1 MHVVAVNPKKCGA
14 VLAPRDFVRRPEFV
28 DEGLSFA
35 HARTIYLTIM
45 ALWGLCPILYAKEYQ
60 VKRPVPGGHFGEE
73 SSLRDW
79 LGEAKAKQVY
89 LILRDRILSGA
100 FAFGVKLPTENELA
114 EYYSVSRVTVRRALG
129 ELARERFIERR
140 RSAGT
145 RVVYR
150 PSPAPMTAD
159 ISGVLA
165 NLADMGRCTAVKLLS
180 FDYVPAA
187 GTVAQALG
195 VGPDQLL
202 QRSIRVRAVDR
213 VPFSYLTTHV
223 PESVAVTFTKQELA
237 SRPLLELLDRAGVKV
252 EHARQRISAGL
263 ATPDVANALEVR
275 AGSPL
280 IELVRVVCDQSG
292 RAVEHL
298 HALYRP
304 DRYAFEMDLVR
315 SGTTDINAWSPVDRN
330 SVRANATRSST
341 GI

>member
-1 MHVVAVNPKKCGA
+1 VTPWSVV
-14 VLAPRDFVRRPEFV
+14 
-28 DEGLSFA
+28 
-35 HARTIYLTIM
+35 
-45 ALWGLCPILYAKEYQ
+45 
-60 VKRPVPGGHFGEE
+60 
-73 SSLRDW
+73 LRDW

-100 FAFGVKLPTENELA
+100 LGFGTKLPTENELA
-114 EYYSVSRVTVRRALG
+114 DYYAVSRVTVRRALG
-129 ELARERFIERR
+129 ELERERFIERR

-150 PSPAPMTAD
+150 SAPAPVVAD

-165 NLADMGRCTAVKLLS
+165 NIADMGRRTAVKLLS

-187 GTVAQALG
+187 GAVAEALG
-195 VGPDQLL
+195 VDAQTLL

-223 PESVAVTFTKQELA
+223 PESIATTFTKQELA
-237 SRPLLELLDRAGVKV
+237 SRPLLELLERAGVKV

-263 ATPDVANALEVR
+263 ATPDVAQALDIR

-280 IELVRVVCDQSG
+280 IELLRVVFDQSG

-315 SGTTDINAWSPVDRN
+315 SGTADTKAWSPVAPKDAARN
-330 SVRANATRSST
+330 APLRPNPR
-341 GI
+341 I

>member
-1 MHVVAVNPKKCGA
+1 
-14 VLAPRDFVRRPEFV
+14 
-28 DEGLSFA
+28 
-35 HARTIYLTIM
+35 
-45 ALWGLCPILYAKEYQ
+45 
-60 VKRPVPGGHFGEE
+60 
-73 SSLRDW
+73 LRDW

-100 FAFGVKLPTENELA
+100 LGFGAKLPTENELA
-114 EYYSVSRVTVRRALG
+114 EYYAVSRVTVRRALG

-145 RVVYR
+145 RVIYR
-150 PSPAPMTAD
+150 AAPAPVVAD
-159 ISGVLA
+159 IAGVLA
-165 NLADMGRCTAVKLLS
+165 NIAEMGRRTAVKLLS

-187 GTVAQALG
+187 GAVAQALR
-195 VGPDQLL
+195 VDADTLL

-213 VPFSYLTTHV
+213 VPFSYLT
-223 PESVAVTFTKQELA
+223 
-237 SRPLLELLDRAGVKV
+237 LLELLERAGVKV

-263 ATPDVANALEVR
+263 ATPEVANALDVR

-280 IELVRVVCDQSG
+280 IELVRVVFDQSG

-315 SGTTDINAWSPVDRN
+315 SGAAGTKAWSPVVPKDSARD
-330 SVRANATRSST
+330 VPPRPNAR
-341 GI
+341 I